1 MKKPLILLLIPFLM
15 GAAPTRVNNFTA
27 TTTIRSSEINE
38 DFNNLY
44 GYLQTG
50 TDTLRAGAVDTIT
63 EITAALKSGSDQTLI
78 TGTEGSNTEF
88 AVWNSDG
95 DLVAITTMTGN
106 ASGIVF
112 SIAPDI
118 STITSCNTLGT
129 NASGKI
135 ECKD

>member
-1 MKKPLILLLIPFLM
+1 MKKHLILLLIPFLL
-15 GAAPTRVNNFTA
+15 GAAPTRVNNFSASTTA
-27 TTTIRSSEINE
+27 RSAEVNE

-88 AVWNSDG
+88 AAWNSDG
-95 DLVAITTMTGN
+95 DLVAVTTMTGN
-106 ASGIVF
+106 TSGVKVTVPFLINV
-112 SIAPDI
+112 
-118 STITSCNTLGT
+118 TSCAVLGT
-129 NASGKI
+129 DSTGRI
-135 ECKD
+135 YCP

>member
-1 MKKPLILLLIPFLM
+1 MKKYLLLLLLPFLI
-15 GAAPTRVNNFTA
+15 GAAPTRVNNFSA
-27 TTTIRSSEINE
+27 STTVRSAEVNE

-44 GYLQTG
+44 GYLQAG

-106 ASGIVF
+106 TSGVKVTVPFLINV
-112 SIAPDI
+112 
-118 STITSCNTLGT
+118 TSCAVLGT
-129 NASGKI
+129 DSTGRI
-135 ECKD
+135 YCP

>member
-1 MKKPLILLLIPFLM
+1 MKKYLLLLLLPFLI
-15 GAAPTRVNNFTA
+15 GAAPTRVNNFSA
-27 TTTIRSSEINE
+27 STTIRSSEINT

-106 ASGIVF
+106 TSGVKVTVPFLINV
-112 SIAPDI
+112 
-118 STITSCNTLGT
+118 TSCAVLGT
-129 NASGKI
+129 DSTGRI
-135 ECKD
+135 YCP

>member
-1 MKKPLILLLIPFLM
+1 MKKYLLLLLIPFLI
-15 GAAPTRVNNFTA
+15 GAAPTRENNFSA
-27 TTTIRSSEINE
+27 STTIRSSEINT

-106 ASGIVF
+106 TSGVKVTVPFLINV
-112 SIAPDI
+112 
-118 STITSCNTLGT
+118 TSCAVLGT
-129 NASGKI
+129 DSTGRI
-135 ECKD
+135 YCP

>member
-1 MKKPLILLLIPFLM
+1 MKKYLLLLLLPFLI
-15 GAAPTRVNNFTA
+15 GAAPTRVNNFSASTTA
-27 TTTIRSSEINE
+27 RSSEVNE

-106 ASGIVF
+106 TSGVKVTVPFLINV
-112 SIAPDI
+112 
-118 STITSCNTLGT
+118 TSCAVLGT
-129 NASGKI
+129 DSTGRI
-135 ECKD
+135 YCP

>member
-1 MKKPLILLLIPFLM
+1 MKKYLFLLLLPFLI
-15 GAAPTRVNNFTA
+15 GAAPTRVNNFSASTTA
-27 TTTIRSSEINE
+27 RSAEVNE

-95 DLVAITTMTGN
+95 DLVTITTMTGN
-106 ASGIVF
+106 MSGIVMTVPLV
-112 SIAPDI
+112 IN
-118 STITSCNTLGT
+118 ITSCASLGT
-129 NASGKI
+129 NSAGQI
-135 ECKD
+135 ICN

>member
-1 MKKPLILLLIPFLM
+1 MKKYLFLLLLPFLI
-15 GAAPTRVNNFTA
+15 GAAPTRVNNFSASTTA
-27 TTTIRSSEINE
+27 RSAEVNE

-95 DLVAITTMTGN
+95 DLVTITTMTGN
-106 ASGIVF
+106 MSGIVMTVPLV
-112 SIAPDI
+112 IN
-118 STITSCNTLGT
+118 ITSCASLGT
-129 NASGKI
+129 NSAGQIS
-135 ECKD
+135 CN